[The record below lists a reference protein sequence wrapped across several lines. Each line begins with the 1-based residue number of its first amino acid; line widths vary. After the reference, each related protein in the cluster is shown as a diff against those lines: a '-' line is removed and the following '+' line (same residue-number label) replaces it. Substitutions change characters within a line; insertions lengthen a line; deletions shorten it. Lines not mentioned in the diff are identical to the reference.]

1 MFSAE
6 GLRVHPRRI
15 DAIKKMTPPANTAE
29 VKSFLSMA
37 QYNARFIEN
46 FAQKYEPLR
55 RLTKQNIKNT
65 AFTWGKDEM
74 RSRRSRTIYF
84 KM

>member
-1 MFSAE
+1 VFSAE

-15 DAIKKMTPPANTAE
+15 DAIKKMNPPANTAE

-55 RLTKQNIKNT
+55 RLTKQN
-65 AFTWGKDEM
+65 
-74 RSRRSRTIYF
+74 
-84 KM
+84 